1 MTDERTQDELPLL
14 GLHVTMRGGDADDT
28 GGVVKQSL
36 RVRYL
41 GGN

>member
-1 MTDERTQDELPLL
+1 MTDERTQDELPL
-14 GLHVTMRGGDADDT
+14 LHVTMRGGDADDT